1 MPLKPRQEDVLIVH
15 SSDLHVDDGYTARAW
30 GGDGNAPLATV
41 LEAAQAIK
49 ADIVLLTGDIFEH
62 NRLNATILERTRD
75 VLAAARLP
83 VVMLPGNHDPLM
95 RGSVWD
101 RGALS
106 SIDNVHVLGEK
117 SDLVTFTAFD
127 LEIWGRAH
135 EDYNEINPL
144 EGAPKKTA
152 RRQIVAGHGHFAE
165 ERTPAGKPGPGWLF
179 TPEDID
185 ATDADYVAL
194 GHWNRKVQVG
204 GGDVP
209 AWYSGSPD
217 YAETVNVIRLTSS
230 NKVEISHSPV
240 DCHSH
245 WII

>member
-1 MPLKPRQEDVLIVH
+1 MPLTPRHEDVLIVH

-30 GGDGNAPLATV
+30 GGDGNAPLAAV
-41 LEAAQAIK
+41 LDTARAID

-62 NRLNATILERTRD
+62 NRLNATILERTRAILGD
-75 VLAAARLP
+75 ARLP

-101 RGALS
+101 RGQLS
-106 SIDNVHVLGEK
+106 SIDNVHVLGEQTDIAAF
-117 SDLVTFTAFD
+117 SAFD

-135 EDYNEINPL
+135 KDYNEINPL
-144 EGAPKKTA
+144 KGAP
-152 RRQIVAGHGHFAE
+152 RRSAGRHIVAGHGHFAE
-165 ERTPAGKPGPGWLF
+165 ERTPEGQPGPGWLF
-179 TPEDID
+179 TPEDIE

-204 GGDVP
+204 TGNVP

-217 YAETVNVIRLTSS
+217 VAGTVNAIRLGSS
-230 NKVEISHSPV
+230 GWVDISHAPV
-240 DCHSH
+240 AGPPKT
-245 WII
+245 

>member
-1 MPLKPRQEDVLIVH
+1 MPLTPQTEDVLIVH

-30 GGDGNAPLATV
+30 GGDGNAPLTAV
-41 LEAAQAIK
+41 LDAAQAID

-62 NRLNATILERTRD
+62 NRLNATILERTRA
-75 VLAAARLP
+75 VLGDARIP

-101 RGALS
+101 RGKLS
-106 SIDNVHVLGEK
+106 SIDNVHVLGEEN
-117 SDLVTFTAFD
+117 DLALFAQFD

-135 EDYNEINPL
+135 EDYNELNPL
-144 EGAPKKTA
+144 EGAP
-152 RRQIVAGHGHFAE
+152 RRSAGRHIVAGHGHFAE

-185 ATDADYVAL
+185 ATDADYIAL
-194 GHWNRKVQVG
+194 GHWNRKIQVG
-204 GGDVP
+204 NGTVP

-217 YAETVNVIRLTSS
+217 YAKTVNVVRLKPSGGL
-230 NKVEISHSPV
+230 EISHAPV
-240 DCHSH
+240 AGPPEG
-245 WII
+245 